1 MKDCSCYFKFMVITV
16 NLIFLRLAKRRV
28 RKNKL
33 LKMLTPIKFVDDK
46 DEKRLIGK
54 MKGQVGAML

>member
-1 MKDCSCYFKFMVITV
+1 MVKTV
-16 NLIFLRLAKRRV
+16 NFIFLRLAKRRV
-28 RKNKL
+28 SKNKL
-33 LKMLTPIKFVDDK
+33 LKMLTPIEFADDK